1 VPVDDLLRSL
11 SAGPSIEARPEAPE
25 LEFTDNEPV
34 ITGVLE
40 DIIADCADRAPP
52 AIATLYQDF
61 TVRCRMKGLMRVPMD
76 LAAFRRRFAMAQAG
90 MTDINDPRWEDPM
103 RAADPLPED
112 MLAPFLLIARAAMQG
127 LPCPDDV
134 TLARAYGT
142 SSPGRVRRLIDY
154 MEKLGVIVA
163 RTDFGGRRSIGVP
176 VLGLSTAAADA

>member
-1 VPVDDLLRSL
+1 
-11 SAGPSIEARPEAPE
+11 
-25 LEFTDNEPV
+25 
-34 ITGVLE
+34 
-40 DIIADCADRAPP
+40 
-52 AIATLYQDF
+52 
-61 TVRCRMKGLMRVPMD
+61 MKGLIRVPMD

-90 MTDINDPRWEDPM
+90 MTDIHDPRWADPM